1 MLVDTHLH
9 LLKSDF
15 DDIDKV
21 ISDAKKVGVNYL
33 ILGGCDKESNYENV
47 ILSNKYDNVYS
58 TLGFHPEFCNVVT
71 DDDLEKLEIDI
82 LNNDKVVAIGEIGLD
97 YHYGKED
104 KDKQIWL
111 FEKQLMIAERLG
123 KAVVIHTRDAI
134 NDTYEILKKYN
145 VKGVIH
151 CFSGSLEM
159 ANKFIDLGFC
169 LGIGGVLM
177 FHNSNLKDVV
187 REISLSW
194 VVFET
199 DSPYL
204 SPIRGEVNEP
214 CNVRLIANYLSDLK
228 GIPINEVENVTT
240 DNVRRIFDIK
250 L

>member
-21 ISDAKKVGVNYL
+21 INSAIKVGVNYL

-47 ILSNKYDNVYS
+47 ILSSKYSNVYS
-58 TLGFHPEFCNVVT
+58 TLGFHPEFCNEIS
-71 DDDLEKLEIDI
+71 DDDLESLENDI
-82 LNNDKVVAIGEIGLD
+82 ISNDKVIAIGEIGLD
-97 YHYGKED
+97 YHYGKD
-104 KDKQIWL
+104 DRDKQIVL
-111 FEKQLMIAERLG
+111 FEKQLKLAERLG
-123 KAVVIHTRDAI
+123 IPVVIHTRDAM
-134 NDTYEILKKYN
+134 NDTYEILKKYK

-159 ANKFIDLGFC
+159 ANKFIELGFC

-187 REISLSW
+187 CNIPLSSI
-194 VVFET
+194 VFET

-204 SPIRGEVNEP
+204 SPIRGKVNEP
-214 CNVRLIANYLSDLK
+214 CNVRLIANYLSELK
-228 GIPINEVENVTT
+228 GISINEVESVTT
-240 DNVRRIFDIK
+240 DNVMRIFDIK

>member
-71 DDDLEKLEIDI
+71 DDDLEKLERDI

-104 KDKQIWL
+104 KEQQILL
-111 FEKQLMIAERLG
+111 FEKQLMMAERLG

-159 ANKFIDLGFC
+159 ANKFIGLGFC

-177 FHNSNLKDVV
+177 FYNSNLKDVV

-194 VVFET
+194 IVFET

-214 CNVRLIANYLSDLK
+214 RNVRLIANYLSDLK
-228 GIPINEVENVTT
+228 GIPINDVENVTT